1 MKQYSY
7 FIIFFKFNHSLVP
20 KKDTYIQ
27 NFRKFYRF
35 SHNVKLL
42 DALKRIFLAKSE
54 LNKSFVMKKNS
65 LGIVFSNFV
74 YQPHYWACLMHGSI
88 ITLLIPVSRICV
100 WTQNE
105 LHLREAFNGRQVIYL
120 NHLLSLQQLYYLIHL
135 KVRFDLG
142 GGQINKWWRD
152 WKGQTSAAFRQ
163 ALSAELTAIMDR
175 LTK

>member
-54 LNKSFVMKKNS
+54 LNKSFVMKKKLARYSFLKFRILAS
-65 LGIVFSNFV
+65 LL
-74 YQPHYWACLMHGSI
+74 CL
-88 ITLLIPVSRICV
+88 PNA
-100 WTQNE
+100 W
-105 LHLREAFNGRQVIYL
+105 FD
-120 NHLLSLQQLYYLIHL
+120 YYLANSGAQ
-135 KVRFDLG
+135 DL
-142 GGQINKWWRD
+142 RVD
-152 WKGQTSAAFRQ
+152 
-163 ALSAELTAIMDR
+163 LE
-175 LTK
+175 